1 MHVRAASFAQSS
13 RRCLDALDTRPL
25 HSYTRPLTFVQ
36 QLFATIFHVPYEP
49 PGKLARC
56 NPQLCPYAEEV
67 TVLGPEPSIPTRRS
81 LTTLEA
87 ATTTTTAT
95 TRRSTLVNFAP
106 FLGRGALSFAIARQ
120 ADAVAQYAAW
130 RAVVRAMAPDKMW
143 SLVLNPNTPYSPV
156 RDSHMRAINV
166 DR

>member
-1 MHVRAASFAQSS
+1 MR
-13 RRCLDALDTRPL
+13 
-25 HSYTRPLTFVQ
+25 
-36 QLFATIFHVPYEP
+36 
-49 PGKLARC
+49 
-56 NPQLCPYAEEV
+56 
-67 TVLGPEPSIPTRRS
+67 GPEPSIATRRS
-81 LTTLEA
+81 LGPASVEAAA
-87 ATTTTTAT
+87 ATTTTTADVS
-95 TRRSTLVNFAP
+95 RSTLVNFAP

-143 SLVLNPNTPYSPV
+143 SLVLNPDTPYSPV